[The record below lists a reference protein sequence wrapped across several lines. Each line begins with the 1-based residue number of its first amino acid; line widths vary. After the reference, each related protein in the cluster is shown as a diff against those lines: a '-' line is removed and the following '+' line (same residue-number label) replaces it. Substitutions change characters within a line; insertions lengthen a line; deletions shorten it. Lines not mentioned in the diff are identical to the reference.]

1 MWTRFMDSKHHLGS
15 SRAFEAA
22 ALVSLNGKLC
32 IIRNNMSIT
41 LVDISDPTMSV
52 ETDSARMWETVA
64 RKGQHRSFVA
74 NLWSTIAGRN
84 LKSHIIHCQ
93 VLQV

>member
-1 MWTRFMDSKHHLGS
+1 MDSKHHLGS